1 VLFGSVDTGDVLH
14 IDIPFCKWFEYM
26 PVENPRAIGLP
37 ALVLGMLTLGSSVS
51 ALLRASY
58 AWTSLSGIANIA
70 GVIGGLALIPIGIAI
85 FQQWGEFA
93 ID

>member
-1 VLFGSVDTGDVLH
+1 
-14 IDIPFCKWFEYM
+14 M
-26 PVENPRAIGLP
+26 ENPRATGLP
-37 ALVLGMLTLGSSVS
+37 ALVLGVLSLGSSVS

-70 GVIGGLALIPIGIAI
+70 GAIGGLALLTIGIAI

>member
-1 VLFGSVDTGDVLH
+1 
-14 IDIPFCKWFEYM
+14 M
-26 PVENPRAIGLP
+26 ENPRAMGLP
-37 ALVLGMLTLGSSVS
+37 ALILGILTLGSSIS

-70 GVIGGLALIPIGIAI
+70 GGIGGLALTLMGIAI
-85 FQQWGEFA
+85 LQQWGEFA